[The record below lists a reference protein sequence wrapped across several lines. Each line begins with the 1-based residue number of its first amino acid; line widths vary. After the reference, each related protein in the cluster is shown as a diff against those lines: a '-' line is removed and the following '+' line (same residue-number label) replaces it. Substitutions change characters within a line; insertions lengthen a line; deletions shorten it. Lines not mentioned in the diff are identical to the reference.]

1 MFETTLA
8 TQSLLVGYILGGSLL
23 SAGAVFFLYRDT
35 RPKAPA
41 RTVEEIVRDAPYEGL
56 ANIVKIAKP

>member
-1 MFETTLA
+1 MFETPIAIETLIA
-8 TQSLLVGYILGGSLL
+8 TIVAGGSI
-23 SAGAVFFLYRDT
+23 GAAAFSVLAYRDT